1 MLKDVGIIPYASTC
15 KDPLMLGL
23 INRFRRDERGVVY
36 VEYALLITVIA
47 LVVITG
53 AGLLGNDINDL
64 FNGIATYI
72 GAITTP

>member
-1 MLKDVGIIPYASTC
+1 
-15 KDPLMLGL
+15 MLGL

>member
-1 MLKDVGIIPYASTC
+1 MLHQ
-15 KDPLMLGL
+15 LLQMLHT

-36 VEYALLITVIA
+36 VEYALLVTVIA

-53 AGLLGNDINDL
+53 AGLLGNDINAL
-64 FNGIATYI
+64 FNGVATYI

>member
-1 MLKDVGIIPYASTC
+1 
-15 KDPLMLGL
+15 MLGL

-72 GAITTP
+72 GAIVTPT

>member
-1 MLKDVGIIPYASTC
+1 
-15 KDPLMLGL
+15 MLGL

-53 AGLLGNDINDL
+53 ASLLGTNINGL
-64 FNGIATYI
+64 FDNVANYIAS
-72 GAITTP
+72 ITTP